1 MVSLLEVKSVTQRY
15 GEQIA
20 VNKVTFTF
28 EKGYIYGI
36 IGPNGAGKST
46 LLKIISGFLRAT
58 GGEVL
63 LEGNKITQPTPD
75 IACMWQKPYLFQT
88 TVYKNIAY
96 GLKVRGF
103 DKKQLEIRME
113 ELIQQFRLE
122 KIKDKPAKFLS
133 GGEGA
138 RVALAR
144 AVACDSP
151 IIILDEPAANLDP
164 PNTRMMEEILAQV
177 QQEKNL
183 TIIIVTHDM
192 FQARRLAHYTLY
204 MESGFL
210 VEAGLTKDIFE
221 NPKEKG
227 TQKFLQGML

>member
-1 MVSLLEVKSVTQRY
+1 
-15 GEQIA
+15 
-20 VNKVTFTF
+20 
-28 EKGYIYGI
+28 
-36 IGPNGAGKST
+36 
-46 LLKIISGFLRAT
+46 
-58 GGEVL
+58 
-63 LEGNKITQPTPD
+63 
-75 IACMWQKPYLFQT
+75 
-88 TVYKNIAY
+88 
-96 GLKVRGF
+96 
-103 DKKQLEIRME
+103 ME

-122 KIKDKPAKFLS
+122 KIRDKPAKFLS

-144 AVACDSP
+144 AVACNSP

-204 MESGFL
+204 MENGFL
-210 VEAGLTKDIFE
+210 VEAGLTKEIFE
-221 NPKEKG
+221 KPKEKG